1 MVYLGISM
9 TRSAPASLAW
19 QDRREVASRPQ
30 ALSSRS
36 SSFSSA
42 GSSESK
48 PSRSTTWQV
57 VQAQDFSQACSI
69 SMPCASRMLHNVSPA
84 GASIWMPA
92 GQSAGC
98 GSTVSLG
105 IEARDPLARQRLA
118 HARVHAARGELFR
131 RAVERIARHFDGAR
145 IGSAEDFFKVCDLAL
160 DVFLFF
166 LIQKRTI
173 LKKTPAS
180 GIDQALRVDAVLVQD
195 ARVHVVLRMLV

>member
-1 MVYLGISM
+1 MVYLGSST
-9 TRSAPASLAW
+9 TRSSSATLAW
-19 QDRREVASRPQ
+19 HDRREVASSPQ

-69 SMPCASRMLHNVSPA
+69 SMPCARRILHSVSPA
-84 GASIWMPA
+84 GASICVPA

-105 IEARDPLARQRLA
+105 IETRDALASQRPA
-118 HARVHAARGELFR
+118 HTCVHPARGELFR
-131 RAVERIARHFDGAR
+131 RSVERVARDLDGTGICRAQN
-145 IGSAEDFFKVCDLAL
+145 FFQSNY
-160 DVFLFF
+160 FLFNGRNF
-166 LIQKRTI
+166 
-173 LKKTPAS
+173 
-180 GIDQALRVDAVLVQD
+180 
-195 ARVHVVLRMLV
+195 